1 MEPRVVIMAGKFLST
16 VALGL
21 VACCICVGAAS
32 AQFFSQGNYADYR
45 QSLLSDGWK
54 PVTSYGLRTATGK
67 VLYKYPEVVCGP
79 EICNAKWRDR
89 QGEVKLITLQRGR
102 DGADHRVAPQ

>member
-1 MEPRVVIMAGKFLST
+1 MIAPGKPLST

-21 VACCICVGAAS
+21 VACCMCAS
-32 AQFFSQGNYADYR
+32 AAYPQFFSQGNYADFR
-45 QSLLSDGWK
+45 QSRLAEGWK
-54 PVTSYGLRTATGK
+54 PITSYGLKTATGK
-67 VLYKYPEVVCGP
+67 LLYKYPEVVCGP
-79 EICNAKWRDR
+79 EICNAKWQNR